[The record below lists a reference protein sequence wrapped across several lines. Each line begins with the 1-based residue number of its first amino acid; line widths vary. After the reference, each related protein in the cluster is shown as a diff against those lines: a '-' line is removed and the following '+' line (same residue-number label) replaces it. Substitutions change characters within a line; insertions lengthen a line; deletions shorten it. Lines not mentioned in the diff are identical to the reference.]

1 MAHEQ
6 CTFARLWCKF
16 VAMFAIHQDSR
27 VRCMAAPLLII
38 CLQMMP
44 TFSSWAMSIC
54 TEIRHEYGI
63 HLNPANAVE
72 AVMLLVHT
80 VAAGKA
86 DQHDS
91 DLYTIRNTEFQ
102 CTFEDERL
110 ETSYDKECM
119 TTSAILVFLCGCM
132 AALHSYNVHK
142 KFLLGTFQCTDPGNA
157 QARCPKRRHEMACF
171 YWLVHE
177 FKKLPV
183 SAHME
188 IVHII
193 NRFWRDQVPTSRHS
207 TTFSALRDFL
217 LRNETFLAH
226 RATAADQK
234 ISEDTC
240 RFIPRRQH
248 VGESKQEEE
257 GAWHS
262 TASSPSSSMAF
273 GSASSQAA
281 ASSSSSMQHQ
291 HDSSPPHCP
300 LGALA
305 RRMHMCKREF
315 IDYIIGRAHQLCQSM
330 SGAQHLAIEDD
341 RTLRPQGRCCVSRVP
356 QLQGDPNDVLYL
368 DQSGQF
374 AVRSQTRCE
383 DIGCPIS

>member
-1 MAHEQ
+1 
-6 CTFARLWCKF
+6 
-16 VAMFAIHQDSR
+16 
-27 VRCMAAPLLII
+27 
-38 CLQMMP
+38 
-44 TFSSWAMSIC
+44 
-54 TEIRHEYGI
+54 
-63 HLNPANAVE
+63 
-72 AVMLLVHT
+72 
-80 VAAGKA
+80 
-86 DQHDS
+86 
-91 DLYTIRNTEFQ
+91 
-102 CTFEDERL
+102 
-110 ETSYDKECM
+110 
-119 TTSAILVFLCGCM
+119 
-132 AALHSYNVHK
+132 
-142 KFLLGTFQCTDPGNA
+142 
-157 QARCPKRRHEMACF
+157 MACF
-171 YWLVHE
+171 HWLVHE

-193 NRFWRDQVPTSRHS
+193 NRFWQDHPPTNRHS
-207 TTFSALRDFL
+207 TMFSSLRDFL

-226 RATAADQK
+226 RAAAADQK
-234 ISEDTC
+234 VSEDTC

-248 VGESKQEEE
+248 VGESQQEEE
-257 GAWHS
+257 GSRHS
-262 TASSPSSSMAF
+262 TAPSSSMAF

-281 ASSSSSMQHQ
+281 ASSSMQHQ

-330 SGAQHLAIEDD
+330 SSVHHLAIEDD
-341 RTLRPQGRCCVSRVP
+341 QALRPRRRCCLSRVP